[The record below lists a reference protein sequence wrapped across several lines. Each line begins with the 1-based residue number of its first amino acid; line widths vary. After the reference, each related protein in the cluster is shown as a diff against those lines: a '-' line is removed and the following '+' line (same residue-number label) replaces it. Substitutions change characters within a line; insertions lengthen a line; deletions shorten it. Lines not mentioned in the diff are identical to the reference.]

1 MAKTSNLMLL
11 LGRRA
16 MKLPTSQ
23 ALVVKQLRV
32 PLMLLIAAVATAVG
46 IIAVLHQ
53 ERKERVKE
61 KA

>member
-1 MAKTSNLMLL
+1 
-11 LGRRA
+11 